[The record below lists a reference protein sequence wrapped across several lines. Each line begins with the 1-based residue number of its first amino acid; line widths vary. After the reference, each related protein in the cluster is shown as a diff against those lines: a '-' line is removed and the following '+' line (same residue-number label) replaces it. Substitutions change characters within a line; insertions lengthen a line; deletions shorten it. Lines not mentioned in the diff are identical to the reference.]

1 LLFSPVGVHQNV
13 TQKQIYES
21 LDGAQAHALNSE
33 FQEVTVIPVAT
44 AGPCHKPCRTI
55 FPFLILL
62 FFMTFIVASTQ
73 MPLLMIVLR
82 SVSEEERSFALGMQF
97 VIFRLFGYI
106 PAPILFGNLID
117 SSCLLWKSNCGEAGG
132 RCLVYDIEK
141 FRFKYIGLCTGI
153 KVVALSIFIVD
164 WWLVRNRKHLDKLNP
179 MSANDIVSGSMLSLD
194 KTDEK
199 DNPSGAG
206 EIIVTDCEGDLNR
219 RVLVASKHIR
229 NDSKSLQIQLESK

>member
-1 LLFSPVGVHQNV
+1 V
-13 TQKQIYES
+13 TQKQIYEGS
-21 LDGAQAHALNSE
+21 DGAQAHALNSDVD
-33 FQEVTVIPVAT
+33 FREVTVIPVAT

-82 SVSEEERSFALGMQF
+82 SVTEEERSFALGMQF

-117 SSCLLWKSNCGEAGG
+117 SSCLLWKSNCGETGG

-141 FRFKYIGLCTGI
+141 FRYKYIGLCTGI
-153 KVVALSIFIVD
+153 KVVALSIFMVD
-164 WWLVRNRKHLDKLNP
+164 WWLVRNRKHLDKLDP
-179 MSANDIVSGSMLSLD
+179 MSANDVVGGSIVSLD
-194 KTDEK
+194 KLFDEK
-199 DNPSGAG
+199 DNPQGAG
-206 EIIVTDCEGDLNR
+206 EIVTDCEGNLNR
-219 RVLVASKHIR
+219 RVLVALKHDR
-229 NDSKSLQIQLESK
+229 NDSKSLQIQLELK

>member
-1 LLFSPVGVHQNV
+1 M
-13 TQKQIYES
+13 
-21 LDGAQAHALNSE
+21 
-33 FQEVTVIPVAT
+33 TVIPVAT

-117 SSCLLWKSNCGEAGG
+117 SSCLLWKSTCGEAGG

-141 FRFKYIGLCTGI
+141 FRYKYIGLCTGI

-164 WWLVRNRKHLDKLNP
+164 WWLVKNRKHLDKLDP
-179 MSANDIVSGSMLSLD
+179 MSANEVVGGSIISLD
-194 KTDEK
+194 RIDEK
-199 DNPSGAG
+199 DNLDEVGDIAA
-206 EIIVTDCEGDLNR
+206 TDCEGDLNR
-219 RVLVASKHIR
+219 RVLVASKHLR
-229 NDSKSLQIQLESK
+229 NDMLQIQLEFK

>member
-1 LLFSPVGVHQNV
+1 M
-13 TQKQIYES
+13 E
-21 LDGAQAHALNSE
+21 GAQAHALNSDPD
-33 FQEVTVIPVAT
+33 FREVTVIPVAT

-117 SSCLLWKSNCGEAGG
+117 SSCLLWKSTCGEAGG
-132 RCLVYDIEK
+132 RCLIYDIEK
-141 FRFKYIGLCTGI
+141 FRYKYIGLCTII
-153 KVVALSIFIVD
+153 KVVALSIFFVD
-164 WWLVRNRKHLDKLNP
+164 WWLVRKRKHLEKLEP
-179 MSANDIVSGSMLSLD
+179 LSANDVVGSIISLD
-194 KTDEK
+194 KLFEEK
-199 DNPSGAG
+199 DNQGAG
-206 EIIVTDCEGDLNR
+206 EVVDDEFNR
-219 RVLVASKHIR
+219 KILVATRHLK
-229 NDSKSLQIQLESK
+229 NDPKSIQIQLEYK